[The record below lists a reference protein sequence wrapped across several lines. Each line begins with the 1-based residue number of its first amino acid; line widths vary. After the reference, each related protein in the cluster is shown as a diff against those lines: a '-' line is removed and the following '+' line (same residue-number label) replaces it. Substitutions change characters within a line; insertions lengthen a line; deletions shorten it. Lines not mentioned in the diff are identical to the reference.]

1 VGQQAPGFRLV
12 DGDLN
17 DVTLESYKGK
27 RKVLNIVPSLDTPTC
42 ALSARKFNEKAAAR
56 ADTVVLVISAD
67 LPFAQKRFCATEG
80 LDNVIPLSMMRSKNF
95 AKDYGTLITD
105 GPLAGVA
112 TRAVLTLDAN
122 DKVLHAQLVGEIADE
137 PDYDAALAAL
147 EYAASFVGE
156 EPPLSL
162 AIEARGIEKTFIKKR
177 SLRELLT
184 RPFGRAE
191 RIPALCG
198 VDVEVAKGEVF
209 GLLGP
214 NGAGKTTLLKILSC
228 LVLPDQGTARV
239 GGIDTRYENRVKPQ
253 IGLVHS
259 DERSFYWRLSAR
271 ENLRF
276 FARLYN
282 VPGRRIDTRIDE
294 LLERVD
300 MTEAAERPF
309 SGYSSGMKQRIAIA
323 RALLHDPPIIL
334 MDEPTRSLDPAAA
347 LALRKFILDQLLA
360 RDGKTIVLATHNLHE
375 AESLAHRVA
384 ILARGKI
391 REVGTVEQVSR
402 WGLSGLRYR
411 LELEPGTQEI
421 RGPFE
426 VLSDEA
432 ADGRRKLTLA
442 VTDETGFESM
452 MRALLDS
459 GVGVR
464 SCDRDE
470 GDLEQAFERIIE
482 ADKESEPSAS

>member
-1 VGQQAPGFRLV
+1 
-12 DGDLN
+12 LN
-17 DVTLESYKGK
+17 
-27 RKVLNIVPSLDTPTC
+27 
-42 ALSARKFNEKAAAR
+42 
-56 ADTVVLVISAD
+56 
-67 LPFAQKRFCATEG
+67 
-80 LDNVIPLSMMRSKNF
+80 
-95 AKDYGTLITD
+95 
-105 GPLAGVA
+105 
-112 TRAVLTLDAN
+112 
-122 DKVLHAQLVGEIADE
+122 
-137 PDYDAALAAL
+137 
-147 EYAASFVGE
+147 
-156 EPPLSL
+156 L
-162 AIEARGIEKTFIKKR
+162 AIEVRGIEKTFIKKR

-198 VDVEVAKGEVF
+198 VDIEVARGEIF

-228 LVLPDQGTARV
+228 LVLPDNGTAKV
-239 GGIDTRYENRVKPQ
+239 GGVDTRYENRVKPQ

-282 VPGRRIDTRIDE
+282 VPGRRIDARIDE

-300 MTEAAERPF
+300 MTEASERPF

-347 LALRKFILDQLLA
+347 AALRKFILDELLA

-375 AESLAHRVA
+375 AETLAHRVA

-402 WGLSGLRYR
+402 WGLSGRRYR
-411 LELEPGTQEI
+411 LELEPGSREI

-426 VLSDEA
+426 VLSDEHS
-432 ADGRRKLTLA
+432 DGRRMLTLEVA
-442 VTDETGFESM
+442 DDTGFEQM

-464 SCDRDE
+464 GCDRDE
-470 GDLEQAFERIIE
+470 GDLEQAFERIID
-482 ADKESEPSAS
+482 ADKESESSAS